1 MWVNI
6 VLQIPATSP
15 KFLFLNNDHRIFAIF
30 SFFLVE
36 MAEEGDLA
44 T

>member
-1 MWVNI
+1 MSVNI

-15 KFLFLNNDHRIFAIF
+15 ELLCLNSDHRIFAIF

-36 MAEEGDLA
+36 MGEEGDLA